1 MDNQI
6 FLELKN
12 LDDELGP
19 SIRKLEIK
27 LKQQRLKKEK
37 QEGEKS
43 GFDKEFNEIIR
54 KTVLPVMIEYKKF
67 LESKQQNMYLSC
79 IIEKPFHLLEGITFE
94 LKDSIKMSKQ
104 DAIRRITFFPRND
117 RIHIFEEGLLG
128 DGHPVELSYA
138 KNEISKE
145 FVRKKMTS
153 LIKEYIDKLLVGFE

>member
-1 MDNQI
+1 M
-6 FLELKN
+6 ELKR

-19 SIRKLEIK
+19 SLHKLEIK
-27 LKQQRLKKEK
+27 LKRRRLVTEK
-37 QEGEKS
+37 QLGQKS
-43 GFDKEFNEIIR
+43 GFDKEFNELI
-54 KTVLPVMIEYKKF
+54 KKNVLPIMIEYKKF

-79 IIEKPFHLLEGITFE
+79 IIERPYQLHEGITFE

-104 DAIRRITFFPRND
+104 PTVRRITFFPRNE

-145 FVRKKMTS
+145 FVRKKMSS
-153 LIKEYIDKLLVGFE
+153 LIKEYIDKLLLGFQ

>member
-1 MDNQI
+1 M
-6 FLELKN
+6 KR

-19 SIRKLEIK
+19 SLHKLEIK
-27 LKQQRLKKEK
+27 LKRQRLVNEK
-37 QEGEKS
+37 LLGQKS
-43 GFDKEFNEIIR
+43 GFDIEFNEII
-54 KTVLPVMIEYKKF
+54 KQTVLPIMIEYKKF

-79 IIEKPFHLLEGITFE
+79 IIERPYQLHEGITFE

-104 DAIRRITFFPRND
+104 PTVRRITFFPRNE

-145 FVRKKMTS
+145 FVRKKMSS
-153 LIKEYIDKLLVGFE
+153 LIKEYIDKLLLGFQ

>member
-1 MDNQI
+1 M
-6 FLELKN
+6 KR

-19 SIRKLEIK
+19 SLHKLEIK
-27 LKQQRLKKEK
+27 LKRQRLVNEK
-37 QEGEKS
+37 LLGQKS
-43 GFDKEFNEIIR
+43 GFDKEFNEII
-54 KTVLPVMIEYKKF
+54 KQTVLPIMIEYKKF

-79 IIEKPFHLLEGITFE
+79 IIERPYQLHEGITFE

-104 DAIRRITFFPRND
+104 PTVRRITFFPRNE

-145 FVRKKMTS
+145 FVRKKMSS
-153 LIKEYIDKLLVGFE
+153 LIKEYIDKLLLGFQ

>member
-1 MDNQI
+1 M
-6 FLELKN
+6 ELKS
-12 LDDELGP
+12 LDDELDP
-19 SIRKLEIK
+19 SLRKLEIK

-37 QEGEKS
+37 QQGEKS
-43 GFDKEFNEIIR
+43 GFDNEFNEIIK
-54 KTVLPVMIEYKKF
+54 KTVLPIMIEYKKY
-67 LESKQQNMYLSC
+67 LENKQENMYLSC
-79 IIEKPFHLLEGITFE
+79 IIEKPYHLLDGITFE
-94 LKDSIKMSKQ
+94 LKNSIKMSKQ

-153 LIKEYIDKLLVGFE
+153 LIKEYIDKLLVGFG

>member
-1 MDNQI
+1 
-6 FLELKN
+6 LELKR

-19 SIRKLEIK
+19 SLHKLEIK
-27 LKQQRLKKEK
+27 LKRQRLVNEK
-37 QEGEKS
+37 QLGQKS
-43 GFDKEFNEIIR
+43 GFDKEFNEIIK
-54 KTVLPVMIEYKKF
+54 KTVLPIMTEYKKF

-79 IIEKPFHLLEGITFE
+79 IIERPYQLHEGITFE

-104 DAIRRITFFPRND
+104 PTVRRITFFPRNE

-145 FVRKKMTS
+145 FVRKKMSS
-153 LIKEYIDKLLVGFE
+153 LIKEYIDKLLLGFQ